1 MLSPEIQQTI
11 ENIIITANPDVYIVE
26 MSLHRGGRSV
36 LLIRVDTDNGV
47 KLEECI
53 DLNRKVGKYLED
65 ADVFDFEY
73 NLEVTSPGVGEPLLL
88 ARQYQKEIGHR
99 LRVIMAED
107 AAVIEGEL
115 LSAGEHDFTLKLD
128 VKKRKKGDKTIPE
141 TEKTIAFSA
150 TKEAK
155 VVFI

>member
-11 ENIIITANPDVYIVE
+11 ENIIQTANPDVYIVE
-26 MSLHRGGRSV
+26 MKLHKGGRSV

-65 ADVFDFEY
+65 ADIFDFEY

-88 ARQYQKEIGHR
+88 PRQYLKEIGHR
-99 LRVIMAED
+99 LRVILSAD
-107 AAVIEGEL
+107 ASVIEGTL
-115 LSAGEHDFTLKLD
+115 ASANENNFTLTLD
-128 VKKRKKGDKTIPE
+128 IKKRKKGDKSIIE
-141 TEKTIAFSA
+141 TEKTIGYSEI
-150 TKEAK
+150 KEAK
-155 VVFI
+155 VVFL